1 MNPAPF
7 EYHRAGSVQEAIGL
21 LQQFPEDAKLLAGG
35 HSLLPVMK
43 LRLAEPVHLIDI
55 SGVGDLRG
63 VQEGSD
69 GVRIGA
75 LTTHR
80 EIERDETL
88 RQRCPLLPEI
98 ASRVGDRQ
106 TRARGTIGG
115 ALAHA
120 DPAADYP
127 AGVVALDAEL
137 IVQGPGGERTIAAT
151 EFFLGF
157 LTTALAP
164 DEVLTAVRVAALP
177 ARTGVN
183 YQKLAN
189 QASGYAVV
197 GVAAVVTLAADGSCE
212 SARIGVTGAG
222 ASAVRATAVEEAL
235 RNRSL
240 DEATVAA
247 ACEAAD
253 EGIDLLDDLH
263 ASADYRRR
271 VVRGL
276 ARRAVLAAAVRAAEA
291 WGGPGRAGLR

>member
-7 EYHRAGSVQEAIGL
+7 EYHRASSVQEAIAL
-21 LQQFPEDAKLLAGG
+21 LQQFPDDAKLLAGG

-43 LRLAEPVHLIDI
+43 LRLAEPTHLIDI
-55 SGVGDLRG
+55 GGVGALRG
-63 VQEGSD
+63 VQEEGGS
-69 GVRIGA
+69 VRIGA

-88 RQRCPLLPEI
+88 RRRCPLLPEI
-98 ASRVGDRQ
+98 ASRIGDRQ
-106 TRARGTIGG
+106 TRARGTLGG

-127 AGVVALDAEL
+127 AGVVALEAEL
-137 IVQGPGGERTIAAT
+137 IVQGPDGERTIPAT

-157 LTTALAP
+157 LTTALTP
-164 DEVLTAVRVAALP
+164 DEVLTAIRIPALP
-177 ARTGVN
+177 TRTGVN

-197 GVAAVVTLAADGSCE
+197 GVAVVVTLAADGSCE
-212 SARIGVTGAG
+212 AARIGITGAG
-222 ASAVRATAVEEAL
+222 ASAVRATAVENAL
-235 RNRSL
+235 RGRPL

-247 ACEAAD
+247 ACENAD

-271 VVRGL
+271 VVQGL
-276 ARRAVLAAAVRAAEA
+276 ARRGVLAAAARAAEA
-291 WGGPGRAGLR
+291 

>member
-1 MNPAPF
+1 MNPAAF
-7 EYHRAGSVQEAIGL
+7 EYHRAGSVQEAISL
-21 LQQFPEDAKLLAGG
+21 LQQFPDDAKLLAGG

-43 LRLAEPVHLIDI
+43 LRLAEPAHLIDI
-55 SGVGDLRG
+55 GGVGELRG
-63 VQEGSD
+63 VREEEG

-80 EIERDETL
+80 EIERNEVL

-98 ASRVGDRQ
+98 AARVGDRQ
-106 TRARGTIGG
+106 TRARGTLGG
-115 ALAHA
+115 ALSHA

-127 AGVVALDAEL
+127 AGIVALEADL
-137 IVQGPGGERTIAAT
+137 IAQGPDGERTIPAT

-157 LTTALAP
+157 LTTALNP
-164 DEVLTAVRVAALP
+164 DEVLTAVRIPMLP

-197 GVAAVVTLAADGSCE
+197 GVAAVVTLSSDGSCDA
-212 SARIGVTGAG
+212 ARIGITGAG
-222 ASAVRATAVEEAL
+222 ANAVRATAVEDAL
-235 RNRSL
+235 RGRPL

-247 ACEAAD
+247 ACAAAD
-253 EGIDLLDDLH
+253 QGIDLLDDLH
-263 ASADYRRR
+263 ASADYRRQ

-276 ARRAVLAAAVRAAEA
+276 TRRAVLAAATRASGA
-291 WGGPGRAGLR
+291 

>member
-7 EYHRAGSVQEAIGL
+7 EYHRAGSVQEAISL
-21 LQQFPEDAKLLAGG
+21 LQQFPDDAKLLAGG

-43 LRLAEPVHLIDI
+43 LRLAEPAHLIDI
-55 SGVGDLRG
+55 SGVGELRG
-63 VQEGSD
+63 VREDGD

-88 RQRCPLLPEI
+88 RRLCPLLPEI

-106 TRARGTIGG
+106 TRARGTFGG
-115 ALAHA
+115 ALSHA

-127 AGVVALDAEL
+127 AGVVALEAEL
-137 IVQGPGGERTIAAT
+137 SVQGPGGERTIPAT

-157 LTTALAP
+157 LTTALGP
-164 DEVLTAVRVAALP
+164 DEVLTSVRVAALP

-197 GVAAVVTLAADGSCE
+197 GVAAVVTLAADGGCE
-212 SARIGVTGAG
+212 AARIGITGAG
-222 ASAVRATAVEEAL
+222 ASAVRATAVEDAL
-235 RNRSL
+235 CGRPL

-247 ACEAAD
+247 ACEVAD

-276 ARRAVLAAAVRAAEA
+276 ARRAVLAAATRAAET
-291 WGGPGRAGLR
+291 

>member
-7 EYHRAGSVQEAIGL
+7 EYHRAGSIQEAIAL
-21 LQQFPEDAKLLAGG
+21 LQQFPDDAKLLAGG

-43 LRLAEPVHLIDI
+43 LRLAEPAHLIDI
-55 SGVGDLRG
+55 GGVGDLRG
-63 VQEGSD
+63 IQAESA

-98 ASRVGDRQ
+98 AARVGDRQ

-127 AGVVALDAEL
+127 AGVVALEAEL
-137 IVQGPGGERTIAAT
+137 IAQGPGGERTIPAT

-164 DEVLTAVRVAALP
+164 DEVLTAVRVAAMP

-197 GVAAVVTLAADGSCE
+197 GVAAVVTLAGDGSCE
-212 SARIGVTGAG
+212 TVRIGITGAG
-222 ASAVRATAVEEAL
+222 ASAVRASAVESAL
-235 RNRSL
+235 RGRPL
-240 DEATVAA
+240 DEATVAS

-276 ARRAVLAAAVRAAEA
+276 ARREVLAAAARASTA
-291 WGGPGRAGLR
+291 